1 MGLTLSQKI
10 ISAATNIT
18 RPEPGDIL
26 TADISVVMI
35 SEALG
40 PVFLQHDFKALGDK
54 FFDADKIVGVIDHYS
69 PASTI
74 AQADLNRF
82 TVNWFRE
89 HGAKHLFFDCGPNPQ
104 VMAETG
110 FFQPGTLVV
119 GNDSH
124 TCTGGAFGALA
135 FGIGTTAT
143 ACAAATGKIWLRVPE
158 TIKVIWKGKCQPAV
172 TGKDMALY
180 MIAKFGQTKLNYKAL
195 EFSGPCVSELSMDDR
210 SVICN
215 MIVEM
220 GAKAGIIA
228 PDVKT
233 KEAVQKRRRFGQWD
247 LSPDP
252 DAGYL
257 EEITF
262 NADDLEPMIAV
273 PHHVGNVRSI
283 TAVPG
288 VKIDQAYIGSC
299 TGGRY
304 ADLEIAANILRG
316 KNVNPRVRLI
326 VSPAS
331 KWIWE
336 RADRHGILADLSE
349 AGAIITYPSCGPC
362 GGAQGG
368 LLGAGEVC
376 VAASN
381 RNFKGRMGSTDSEV
395 YLASPATVAA
405 SAILGRLSDPRIIEG
420 DNNEKS
426 KG

>member
-10 ISAATNIT
+10 IKASTKIT
-18 RPEPGDIL
+18 QPDPGDIL
-26 TADISVVMI
+26 TADVSAVMI

-40 PVFLQHDFKALGDK
+40 PKFFQRDFRALGGK
-54 FFDADKIVGVIDHYS
+54 FFDPDKIVGIIDHYS

-82 TVNWFRE
+82 TIDWFRQ
-89 HGAKHLFFDCGPNPQ
+89 HGAKHLFVDCGPNPQ
-104 VMAETG
+104 VMAEMG

-124 TCTGGAFGALA
+124 TCTGGAYGALA
-135 FGIGTTAT
+135 FGIGTTAV

-158 TIKVIWKGKCQPAV
+158 TISVIWQGTLQPAV

-180 MIAKFGQTKLNYKAL
+180 MIAKFGPTKLNYKAL
-195 EFSGPCVSELSMDDR
+195 EFSGPCINELSIDDR
-210 SVICN
+210 TVICN
-215 MIVEM
+215 MAVEM
-220 GAKAGIIA
+220 GAKAGIIP
-228 PDVKT
+228 PDEKT
-233 KEAVQKRRRFGQWD
+233 KDAVQARRQFGEWE
-247 LSPDP
+247 LCPDT
-252 DAGYL
+252 DASYL

-262 NADDLEPMIAV
+262 NANDLEPMIAV

-283 TAVPG
+283 TEVTG

-304 ADLEIAANILRG
+304 EDLQVAVNILRG
-316 KNVNPRVRLI
+316 KEIHPRVRLI

-336 RADRHGILADLSE
+336 RADRDGILSDLSE
-349 AGAIITYPSCGPC
+349 AGAVITYPSCGPC

-381 RNFKGRMGSTDSEV
+381 RNFKGRMGSTEAEI

-405 SAILGRLSDPRIIEG
+405 SAILGRLTDPRKIEG
-420 DNNEKS
+420 DNNEQGKR
-426 KG
+426 